1 MLPSSAGILQCEP
14 MEWMKNKPVTLAALC
29 GGALSLAVG
38 AYLGSPLFA
47 GLAAVFFLAS
57 LIVWK
62 WGYWLGPLLSGAGG
76 RSLFSPPFEM
86 PPKQDVLIKKTDEGY
101 FASVFMAVELRD
113 TASFKSGEQKSMLME
128 MFERAVSSLRYP
140 VKLSMLVCALD
151 QGDYIQKLEEK
162 RSLAEHK
169 KAQLKGKHD
178 SDDAAYLERQIEAL
192 TAQIGRLSGGEKP
205 MQVLAYASTTAS
217 GLTREEALAKVRAQA
232 QESAAV
238 LSNALSCHVYPLV
251 GEELLASFEWER
263 WGPSSRADMADRTF

>member
-1 MLPSSAGILQCEP
+1 MR
-14 MEWMKNKPVTLAALC
+14 NKPVTLAALA
-29 GGALSLAVG
+29 GGALSLAAC
-38 AYLGSPLFA
+38 AYFGSA
-47 GLAAVFFLAS
+47 VLAVPAAALFLAS
-57 LIVWK
+57 LLVWK
-62 WGYWLGPLLSGAGG
+62 WGYWLGPLLSSASGK
-76 RSLFSPPFEM
+76 SLFCDPYELPAG
-86 PPKQDVLIKKTDEGY
+86 QDVLIKKAGEGY

-113 TASFKSGEQKSMLME
+113 TASFKSSEQKSMLME

-151 QGDYIQKLEEK
+151 QGDYVQKLEEK

-217 GLTREEALAKVRAQA
+217 GLTREEALARVRAQA
-232 QESAAV
+232 QESSAV
-238 LSNALSCHVYPLV
+238 LSNALSCNVYPLA
-251 GEELLASFEWER
+251 GDELLACFEWER
-263 WGPSSRADMADRTF
+263 WSPPSSADMADRTF